1 MSTENQPPRVVVT
14 DIQMPFGSMVIFMV
28 KWAFA
33 AIPAVLIL
41 IAVGFLGSALL
52 AGIAG
57 GVSNVWNR
65 TSAHYDEPAPY
76 TIQTQQSGAAVA
88 PTTNVPKYAQR
99 CKGNPE
105 IEKCI
110 ALEKKLAEE
119 TPEQRKAR
127 QDKLYAERQAAMRQV
142 K

>member
-1 MSTENQPPRVVVT
+1 MSSENQSPRVIVT
-14 DIQMPFGSMVIFMV
+14 DIQMPFGSMVVFMV

-41 IAVGFLGSALL
+41 LAVGFVGSAVLGGL
-52 AGIAG
+52 AG
-57 GVSNVWNR
+57 GVGAMWNR
-65 TSAHYDEPAPY
+65 ANAPADEDASY
-76 TIQTQQSGAAVA
+76 TIQTQEPGEAVA
-88 PTTNVPKYAQR
+88 PTTNVPKYADR

-105 IEKCI
+105 FEKCV
-110 ALEKKLAEE
+110 ALEKRLAEE

-127 QDKLYAERQAAMRQV
+127 QEELEAGRQGSMGQV